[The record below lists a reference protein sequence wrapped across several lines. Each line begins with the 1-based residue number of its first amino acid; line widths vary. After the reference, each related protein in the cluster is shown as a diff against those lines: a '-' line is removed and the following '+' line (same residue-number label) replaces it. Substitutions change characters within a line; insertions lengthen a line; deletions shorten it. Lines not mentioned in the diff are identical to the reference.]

1 MVIVI
6 TVDRETDHNGIQ
18 ESRIGQHRPACTEVV
33 TYIEFQLV
41 STTSHKLTI
50 QQWARRS
57 AIFIGRRTG
66 HEFSRGA
73 NDVESNTYSRGRPA
87 VRSIEN
93 MCCQAS
99 HPAPLRTEYLKPR
112 LYDANGAAR
121 GFFVW

>member
-18 ESRIGQHRPACTEVV
+18 ESRIGQHRPACTGVV

-41 STTSHKLTI
+41 STNSHKLTI

-57 AIFIGRRTG
+57 AFFIGRRTV
-66 HEFSRGA
+66 HEFSCG
-73 NDVESNTYSRGRPA
+73 
-87 VRSIEN
+87 
-93 MCCQAS
+93 
-99 HPAPLRTEYLKPR
+99 PAPLRTEYLKPR